1 MAMLCKNEKMLFE
14 IGFGDA
20 IERGRGETVVCYPSG
35 EDTLW
40 SVAKRYG
47 ALLESI
53 RRANGIKSD
62 AESDS
67 RATLEGVK
75 YLVI

>member
-1 MAMLCKNEKMLFE
+1 MVSE
-14 IGFGDA
+14 IGFGDP

-53 RRANGIKSD
+53 KRANGIKSD
-62 AESDS
+62 GDSDS
-67 RATLEGVK
+67 RTTLEGVK